1 MMAKLPPCRGCERDD
16 CSCPICNRSGVA
28 QHRGF
33 TTPCHHCAGILT
45 RSLREQLS
53 AATARASEL
62 EKEQVDR
69 HEDLAEALGRMLM
82 NDETGQ
88 YEASRKYGLLIEEVS
103 QLRKAAAKRD
113 AELSALGERV
123 ARAERENEAWRA
135 LAKWARVGDRTF
147 FINTRGA
154 FVASGDEEVNGKT
167 ASSAIDLATKLG
179 LIAPDGKGEASG

>member
-62 EKEQVDR
+62 EKL
-69 HEDLAEALGRMLM
+69 LAERPCCCIDPAYC
-82 NDETGQ
+82 T
-88 YEASRKYGLLIEEVS
+88 LLQPEKE
-103 QLRKAAAKRD
+103 
-113 AELSALGERV
+113 
-123 ARAERENEAWRA
+123 
-135 LAKWARVGDRTF
+135 
-147 FINTRGA
+147 
-154 FVASGDEEVNGKT
+154 GKT
-167 ASSAIDLATKLG
+167 
-179 LIAPDGKGEASG
+179 DG